1 MSTVVVA
8 IVLFAAFLHAA
19 WNAAIKVGENK
30 FFNTVLITS
39 GAGLVCALVL
49 PFVTQPDM
57 ASWAYI
63 LASVV
68 LQIVYFCLLAAA
80 YRVGDMSQAYPL
92 MRGTAP
98 LLVAVGS
105 GSIIGEAVPA
115 MRWLGLGLL
124 VLGIVGLSLLDQTAN
139 QTIKKSQGG
148 RFSTHFL
155 ALLNACFI
163 AAYTIVDGIGVR
175 KSGAPAAYTM
185 WIFLLTA
192 LSLISL
198 ILLKDRRAFF
208 NYSKG
213 KYMLGIAGGS
223 CSVASYG
230 LALWAMTLAPVAAIA
245 ALRETSILFATAIAA
260 WILHEKITA
269 RRLAAILLAVAG
281 AIVIRHT

>member
-30 FFNTVLITS
+30 FFNTVLVTS
-39 GAGLVCALVL
+39 GAGFVCALVL
-49 PFVTQPDM
+49 PFVSQPER

-68 LQIVYFCLLAAA
+68 LQVVYFCLLAAA

-124 VLGIVGLSLLDQTAN
+124 VLGIVGLSVLDRAP
-139 QTIKKSQGG
+139 KKSQGNG
-148 RFSTHFL
+148 FSTHAL

-163 AAYTIVDGIGVR
+163 AG
-175 KSGAPAAYTM
+175 YTM

-192 LSLISL
+192 LLVLSLV
-198 ILLKDRRAFF
+198 LLRDRHVFF

-213 KYMLGIAGGS
+213 KVVLGIAGGS

-269 RRLAAILLAVAG
+269 RRLTAVLLAVAG
-281 AIVIRHT
+281 AIVIRYT

>member
-30 FFNTVLITS
+30 FFNTVLVTS
-39 GAGLVCALVL
+39 GAGFVCALAL
-49 PFVTQPDM
+49 PFVSQPDM

-68 LQIVYFCLLAAA
+68 LQVVYFCLLAAA
-80 YRVGDMSQAYPL
+80 YRSGDMSQAYPL

-98 LLVAVGS
+98 LLVAIGS
-105 GSIIGEAVPA
+105 GSIVGEAVPA

-124 VLGIVGLSLLDQTAN
+124 VMGIAGLSLMDNAAN
-139 QTIKKSQGG
+139 QVAKKSKVSG
-148 RFSTHFL
+148 FSTHVL

-163 AAYTIVDGIGVR
+163 AGYTIVDGIGVR

-192 LSLISL
+192 LLLLSL
-198 ILLKDRRAFF
+198 ILLKERRAFF

-213 KYMLGIAGGS
+213 KYVLGIAGGS

-230 LALWAMTLAPVAAIA
+230 LALWAMTQAPVAAIA

-260 WILHEKITA
+260 WILHEKISA

-281 AIVIRHT
+281 AIVIRYT